1 MPDHIPPID
10 RRGFVA
16 GGLGTVAGLAL
27 PSSAAG
33 ARVVAGR
40 PRPYLL
46 GADISW
52 LPEDEA
58 AGATYR
64 YEGKTWDLLALLRR
78 IGFNAIKVRTFVDP
92 AAAGGYSADA
102 PMARWAGLERTVAL
116 GRRVKAAGFDFTLSL
131 HFSDDWA
138 DPQKQVK
145 PAAWATM
152 SPVALAAAVEAYSR
166 RTVAALVAAG
176 ATPDM
181 VVVGNETTFG
191 MLWPEGR
198 VPLTRPTGNPVT
210 DRTHLDPGRVG
221 GFDGF
226 AALLKAGIAGAR
238 AAAPGTRIVLHNH
251 LGRDWP
257 ILCDWTDALRAR
269 DVRFDAIGLSCYQ
282 QAAEGDW
289 ARSFTEFCRRY
300 PDLGLLVAE
309 YSSRKRY
316 VNDLVHDLPN
326 GQGWGSFI
334 WEPTRH
340 QEAIFDRGGRN
351 AGEGPRPNLIAQGL
365 NSAEAP
371 GDGVPAAQRRRTYG
385 VGGQYEGNEFLAL
398 YRRIASDYGLR

>member
-1 MPDHIPPID
+1 MMSHPSWPID
-10 RRGFVA
+10 RRGFVT
-16 GGLGTVAGLAL
+16 GGLGAAAGLVL
-27 PSSAAG
+27 PGAAT
-33 ARVVAGR
+33 AATR

-64 YEGKTWDLLALLRR
+64 YQGRAWDLLALLRHV
-78 IGFNAIKVRTFVDP
+78 GFNAIKVRTFVDP
-92 AAAGGYSADA
+92 AAPGGYSADA
-102 PMARWAGLERTVAL
+102 PSARWAGLERTVAL
-116 GRRVKAAGFDFTLSL
+116 GRRVKAAGFDFSLSL

-145 PAAWATM
+145 PAAWAAM
-152 SPVALAAAVEAYSR
+152 PPAELAAAVEAYSR

-176 ATPDM
+176 AAPDM

-191 MLWPEGR
+191 MLWPDGR

-226 AALLKAGIAGAR
+226 ATLLKSGIAGTR
-238 AAAPGTRIVLHNH
+238 AAAPGAKIVLHNH
-251 LGRDWP
+251 LGRHWP
-257 ILCDWTDALRAR
+257 TLRDWTDALRAQG
-269 DVRFDAIGLSCYQ
+269 VRFDAIGLSCYQ

-300 PDLGLLVAE
+300 PDCGLLVAE

-316 VNDLVHDLPN
+316 VNDLVHNLPN
-326 GQGWGSFI
+326 GQGWGSYI

-340 QEAIFDRGGRN
+340 QEAIFDRGGRS

-371 GDGVPAAQRRRTYG
+371 GDGAPPGKRRRTYG
-385 VGGQYEGNEFLAL
+385 VGGRYDGNEFLDL
-398 YRRIASDYGLR
+398 YRRIATDYGLR

>member
-1 MPDHIPPID
+1 MSHPSWPID
-10 RRGFVA
+10 RRGFVT
-16 GGLGTVAGLAL
+16 GGLGAAAGLVL
-27 PSSAAG
+27 PGSAAAAA
-33 ARVVAGR
+33 ARS
-40 PRPYLL
+40 RPYLL

-58 AGATYR
+58 AGATYW
-64 YEGKTWDLLALLRR
+64 YQGKAWDLLALLRHV
-78 IGFNAIKVRTFVDP
+78 GFNAIKVRTFVDP
-92 AAAGGYSADA
+92 AAPGGYSADA
-102 PMARWAGLERTVAL
+102 PAARWAGLERAVAL
-116 GRRVKAAGFDFTLSL
+116 GRRVKAAGFDFSLSL

-145 PAAWATM
+145 PAGWAAM
-152 SPVALAAAVEAYSR
+152 PPAALATAVEAYSR

-176 ATPDM
+176 ATPDK

-191 MLWPEGR
+191 MLWPDGR

-226 AALLKAGIAGAR
+226 ATLLKAGIAGAR
-238 AAAPGTRIVLHNH
+238 AAAPGTKIVLHNH
-251 LGRDWP
+251 LGRHWP
-257 ILCDWTDALRAR
+257 ILRDWTDALRAR
-269 DVRFDAIGLSCYQ
+269 GVRFDAIGLSCYQ

-300 PDLGLLVAE
+300 PDCGLLVAE

-326 GQGWGSFI
+326 GQGWGSYI

-340 QEAIFDRGGRN
+340 QEAIFDRGGRS

-371 GDGVPAAQRRRTYG
+371 GDGAPPEKRRRTYG
-385 VGGQYEGNEFLAL
+385 VGGRYDGNAFLDL
-398 YRRIASDYGLR
+398 YRRIATDYGLR

>member
-1 MPDHIPPID
+1 MAHRSWPVD

-16 GGLGTVAGLAL
+16 GGIAGVAGLAL
-27 PSSAAG
+27 PAA
-33 ARVVAGR
+33 AAADR
-40 PRPYLL
+40 PRRYLL
-46 GADISW
+46 GADVSW

-58 AGATYR
+58 AGGTYR
-64 YEGKTWDLLALLRR
+64 YQGRTWDLLALLRHV
-78 IGFNAIKVRTFVDP
+78 GFNAIKVRTFVDP
-92 AAAGGYSADA
+92 AAPGGYSADA
-102 PMARWAGLERTVAL
+102 PAARWGGLERTVAL
-116 GRRVKAAGFDFTLSL
+116 GRRVKAAGFDFSLSL

-145 PAAWATM
+145 PAAWAAM
-152 SPVALAAAVEAYSR
+152 SPVALAAAVEEYGR
-166 RTVAALVAAG
+166 RTVAALVAAD
-176 ATPDM
+176 AAPDM

-191 MLWPEGR
+191 MMWPDGR

-226 AALLKAGIAGAR
+226 ATLLKAAIAGVR
-238 AAAPGTRIVLHNH
+238 AASPDARIVLHNH
-251 LGRDWP
+251 LGRHWP
-257 ILCDWTDALRAR
+257 ILRDWTDALRSR

-326 GQGWGSFI
+326 GQGWGSYI

-340 QEAIFDRGGRN
+340 QEAIFDRGGRS

-371 GDGVPAAQRRRTYG
+371 GGGVSGPKRRRTYG
-385 VGGQYEGNEFLAL
+385 VGGPYDGNEFLAL
-398 YRRIASDYGLR
+398 YRRIATDYGLG